1 MKRPLRDLL
10 ATCRGIW
17 RAVSLWTWLSAG
29 YASVAA
35 FLTRLR
41 ASIFAFVMGSS
52 SPSAAPA
59 GGRTR
64 KKNTDEPK
72 PGEKRL
78 WRRLKHLASTFGF
91 PKSKPVD
98 RTSRTAPKSSRGS
111 SSTSAARAGSQRCS
125 SSSTTTRS
133 RVARAAAGY
142 SRRSSDLCRRTS
154 TRVGPSVRFPCG
166 QKTNWSRNCRSASS
180 RP

>member
-1 MKRPLRDLL
+1 MKRPLRELL

-29 YASVAA
+29 YASVVA
-35 FLTRLR
+35 FLSRLR
-41 ASIFAFVMGSS
+41 ASIFAFVTGSLP
-52 SPSAAPA
+52 PSAAPA

-64 KKNTDEPK
+64 KTNTDAPK

-91 PKSKPVD
+91 PKSKPAD
-98 RTSRTAPKSSRGS
+98 RTSRTAPKSSKGS
-111 SSTSAARAGSQRCS
+111 SSTSAARAGSRRCS

-133 RVARAAAGY
+133 RAARAAAGCWK
-142 SRRSSDLCRRTS
+142 RSFDWCRRTS

-166 QKTNWSRNCRSASS
+166 PKTSWSRNCRPAL
-180 RP
+180 RRQ